1 MSAATMTAATSIAD
15 PTSERWHVLHT
26 RARCEKAVA
35 RSLVAARVEHYLPLR
50 RRVAYHGSRKRVV
63 EEPIFAS
70 YVFLRGPAEAAYFAV
85 STKRVA
91 NVLPI
96 PNQPR
101 FERELRQLRLALEHG
116 ADLHPTAYLA
126 VGQRARVI
134 AGPFRGLEG
143 LIEDRRNA
151 DRLLLQV
158 AALGQ
163 ATSLEIDVDL
173 LEPADERD

>member
-1 MSAATMTAATSIAD
+1 MTAAPPLVETTD
-15 PTSERWHVLHT
+15 RWQVLHT

-35 RSLVAARVEHYLPLR
+35 RSLAAARVEHYLPLR
-50 RRVAYHGSRKRVV
+50 RRVAYHGSRKRIV
-63 EEPIFAS
+63 EEPVFAS
-70 YVFLRGPAEAAYFAV
+70 YVFLRGPREAAFFAV
-85 STKRVA
+85 TTKRVA
-91 NVLPI
+91 NVLPV
-96 PNQPR
+96 PDQDG
-101 FERELRQLRLALEHG
+101 FEHDLRQLRLALEHG
-116 ADLHPTAYLA
+116 ADLLPAAYLA

-163 ATSLEIDVDL
+163 ATSLEIDTDL
-173 LEPADERD
+173 LEPVSERD